1 MLWSVLIHILIC
13 ASCRDIVTL
22 IKERNSGTNTSDVF
36 IGSVLNPHH
45 WLISGWVLFARIVSL
60 YHVLM
65 VPFRIAF
72 QSEVH
77 GMTATILLASVNG

>member
-77 GMTATILLASVNG
+77 DMTATILLASVNG